1 MDGVSTLVLM
11 PLKVAQFSRSAE
23 HLNLHLTST
32 GLTYE
37 KKNANMLTD
46 FKSKFN
52 LILSNLI

>member
-11 PLKVAQFSRSAE
+11 PLKAAQFSRSAE
-23 HLNLHLTST
+23 HLNLQLTST
-32 GLTYE
+32 GLRYE

-46 FKSKFN
+46 FKLKFN